1 MTKKK
6 KKDDELEPPKKGN
19 RGSNYFQRREAY
31 YDAIRKTTD
40 ACKFYP
46 EFNQTDVVKK
56 VMAVE
61 NILSKYLGSN
71 IYKNARSNRGK
82 NMFWAVKSGTGMAGL
97 LPKESRQKM
106 VQELRAY
113 GTIAGW
119 PMAGKYNQHQDVL
132 VHIPLGVN

>member
-6 KKDDELEPPKKGN
+6 KKDDELETPKTGN
-19 RGSNYFQRREAY
+19 RSSNSLERRAAY
-31 YDAIRKTTD
+31 YDAIRKTMN

-61 NILSKYLGSN
+61 QIISKYLGSN

-132 VHIPLGVN
+132 VHIPLGVK